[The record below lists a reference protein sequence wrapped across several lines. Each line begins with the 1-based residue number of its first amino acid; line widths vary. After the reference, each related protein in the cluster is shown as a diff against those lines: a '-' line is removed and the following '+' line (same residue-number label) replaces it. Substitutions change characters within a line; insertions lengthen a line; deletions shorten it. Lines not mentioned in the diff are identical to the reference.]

1 MPRYGLLIVINKEI
15 GVPGIHLLCQ
25 GQNLK
30 FIPGVLREGLSSDCL
45 S

>member
-1 MPRYGLLIVINKEI
+1 MPLYGLLIVINEEI

-30 FIPGVLREGLSSDCL
+30 FIPGVLEKD
-45 S
+45 